1 MSRQVYKDSMSK
13 NMETE
18 CLRMRTELLG
28 EVHSEVSAL
37 QVSQELDKSIRLA
50 LERPRVSP

>member
-37 QVSQELDKSIRLA
+37 QVSQELDK
-50 LERPRVSP
+50 